1 MGEGD
6 GGERSA
12 RGRKT
17 SQPSPLPVK
26 TGFGGW
32 FARWR
37 RSVSGTPSRHSS
49 DGAALTSGSDET
61 FEPTVFERYE
71 HANPAPAPRAGQGQ
85 DRGKGEG
92 EGQPVDAAA
101 NGAGSD
107 AGNEPGNAAARAIA
121 IDSDPAETAL
131 IVGAGPRWALALAD
145 ALAGHGMK
153 VAFAGAHGPRLEL
166 LAARLRTTGCPSAA
180 YACDVT
186 HEADVRRVFKALRD
200 GLGAPDLVV
209 WAQPAGRLGPALDQS
224 ETALE
229 DAWREHGLAA
239 LFVARE
245 AARGMVARGRG
256 TIVLAQSGL
265 QRVGQGD
272 LFNANLGPLGPHA
285 MAQELARQWWSQG
298 VHVCQLIADAE
309 FEPRGEPRTEARTE
323 PRSEARSEAR
333 TEARSEGNQAARAPT
348 PPQCE
353 LEEVAQ
359 AVLQLHL
366 QPRSA
371 WARELRLRPWNAP
384 LL

>member
-1 MGEGD
+1 MPPPPPWAMKSGL
-6 GGERSA
+6 A
-12 RGRKT
+12 A
-17 SQPSPLPVK
+17 
-26 TGFGGW
+26 W

-37 RSVSGTPSRHSS
+37 RSARGTPKAQAGAKL
-49 DGAALTSGSDET
+49 GAALASGSGDG

-71 HANPAPAPRAGQGQ
+71 HSMAAPTPRAEERPGQGQ
-85 DRGKGEG
+85 PARPEVPTPSETG
-92 EGQPVDAAA
+92 DAAA
-101 NGAGSD
+101 
-107 AGNEPGNAAARAIA
+107 AAVAL
-121 IDSDPAETAL
+121 DSEPAETAL

-186 HEADVRRVFKALRD
+186 HEADVRRLFKSLRE

-209 WAQPAGRLGPALDQS
+209 WAQPAGRLGPAL
-224 ETALE
+224 ELTEEALE
-229 DAWREHGLAA
+229 DAWREQGLAA

-256 TIVLAQSGL
+256 SIVSVESALH
-265 QRVGQGD
+265 RVVPGE
-272 LFNANLGPLGPHA
+272 LPNANLAPLGPSA
-285 MAQELARQWWSQG
+285 LAQALARQWWSQG

-309 FEPRGEPRTEARTE
+309 FEPRAEARTE
-323 PRSEARSEAR
+323 ERQ
-333 TEARSEGNQAARAPT
+333 GARAAVGPV
-348 PPQCE
+348 CE

-371 WARELRLRPWNAP
+371 WASELRLRPWNAP
-384 LL
+384 LG